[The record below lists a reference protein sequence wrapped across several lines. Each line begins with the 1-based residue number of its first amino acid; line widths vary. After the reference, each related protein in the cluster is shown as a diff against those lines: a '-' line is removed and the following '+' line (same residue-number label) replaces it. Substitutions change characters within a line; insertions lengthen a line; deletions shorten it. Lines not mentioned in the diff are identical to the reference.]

1 MMGKFEEVLEQHLQL
16 FKDLVKLESELED
29 IVVLCVQAILNG
41 NKIIFCGNGGSAAD
55 AQHLAAELVGRFILE
70 RSALPGLALTTDT
83 SILTSISNDYGF
95 EQVYA
100 RQIEANGK
108 KGDVLIALSTSGNSK
123 NILNAIYAAKK
134 QDIEIVFLGGG
145 SGGAVRELVNKSI
158 IVPCS
163 ETARIQEA
171 HIFLGHFLCQRIE
184 EQLS

>member
-1 MMGKFEEVLEQHLQL
+1 M
-16 FKDLVKLESELED
+16 
-29 IVVLCVQAILNG
+29 
-41 NKIIFCGNGGSAAD
+41 
-55 AQHLAAELVGRFILE
+55 
-70 RSALPGLALTTDT
+70 
-83 SILTSISNDYGF
+83 
-95 EQVYA
+95 
-100 RQIEANGK
+100 
-108 KGDVLIALSTSGNSK
+108 LIALSTSGNSK